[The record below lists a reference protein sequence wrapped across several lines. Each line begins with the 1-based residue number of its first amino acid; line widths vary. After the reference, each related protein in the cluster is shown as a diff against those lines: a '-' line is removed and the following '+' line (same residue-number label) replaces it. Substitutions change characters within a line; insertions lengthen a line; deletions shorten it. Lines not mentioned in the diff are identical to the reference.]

1 MVKLTENYIR
11 RLLNTSDQSNL
22 EAIQILELRNE
33 NITSIKIDAFSSF
46 KDLTELDLSN
56 NRLTNIGLEFNS
68 LENLEKLNLSNNKIK
83 FININAFSN
92 LVNLEMIDLST
103 NDLNCISEH
112 LFGGLTNLTTI
123 YLNENSFEEERLCLN
138 LESRVNFVSFKTN
151 TKCNQFKE
159 IDNVNKEFLLN
170 QLFVII

>member
-1 MVKLTENYIR
+1 MKSSSGWGWVGLNGHSILGGALVKIEENSFIIIKTYKMVKLTENYIR

-103 NDLNCISEH
+103 NDLIA
-112 LFGGLTNLTTI
+112 
-123 YLNENSFEEERLCLN
+123 
-138 LESRVNFVSFKTN
+138 
-151 TKCNQFKE
+151 
-159 IDNVNKEFLLN
+159 
-170 QLFVII
+170 